1 MTTQQVDHTDQV
13 RAAPGTQHDLVVQ
26 AEPFGAGQQQTQG
39 IRGSRRVTGDPFGVP
54 GVRLDQLLQHRDLT
68 GLDRSQL
75 ERSLHSV
82 PFLALSPG
90 SVLAPSLAR

>member
-1 MTTQQVDHTDQV
+1 MTTQQVDHTDQL
-13 RAAPGTQHDLVVQ
+13 RAAP
-26 AEPFGAGQQQTQG
+26 
-39 IRGSRRVTGDPFGVP
+39 
-54 GVRLDQLLQHRDLT
+54 HRDLT